1 MKPSTKLMKL
11 LDTFRKHYPNFDQYE
26 IKRISNSLEYFD
38 EYSRLDIN
46 RDTYDVSIENFTD
59 GYYYVI
65 ITAHRSQ
72 HEQRTKTSNDM

>member
-1 MKPSTKLMKL
+1 MKPSTKMMKL
-11 LDTFRKHYPNFDQYE
+11 LDKFRKHYPNFDQYE

-38 EYSRLDIN
+38 EYSRLDVN

-65 ITAHRSQ
+65 ITAHRGQ
-72 HEQRTKTSNDM
+72 HEQRTKASNGM